1 MNRLIPDAMP
11 APAAE
16 PASALIPGQKAHL
29 QAQARELGVPTR
41 GTKAEIWQ
49 RIAARQGENVGRRV
63 RAPRQATEAPTAAE
77 AVPAVD
83 PFEEVLGRFQ
93 AFLGARS

>member
-1 MNRLIPDAMP
+1 MNRLLPSAMP
-11 APAAE
+11 APASEA
-16 PASALIPGQKAHL
+16 ASVLIPGQKAHL

-63 RAPRQATEAPTAAE
+63 RAPKATAEAPAAVE
-77 AVPAVD
+77 AAPAVD
-83 PFEEVLGRFQ
+83 PFEEALGRFE
-93 AFLGARS
+93 AFLGGR